1 MNIQEKIE
9 EFAPNGE
16 LMPGVVAIH
25 EIKGFRPL
33 YMSSNGLDLL
43 GLSLEELIEMG
54 EDYQKKV
61 LNKDFMEDYLKT
73 LKRMLNDD
81 EEHQTY
87 SIFHQVQLMN
97 EEDFVWYVSA
107 IKAFHTDEENR
118 PTHTLTIAFPL
129 SQFEHITQKAE
140 RLLEE
145 SLFFKKNRQKFLSL
159 SARGREVLRLVALG
173 KSSAQISEELN
184 ISFDTVNSH
193 RKIIK
198 QKLAISSSYQFNR
211 YARSFDLI

>member
-1 MNIQEKIE
+1 MTIQEKIKAY
-9 EFAPNGE
+9 APQAE
-16 LMPGVVAIH
+16 LMPGVVVIH
-25 EIKGFRPL
+25 EIKGFKPL
-33 YMSSNGLDLL
+33 YMSSKGLNLL

-73 LKRMLNDD
+73 LEHMLNNQ
-81 EEHQTY
+81 EECLTY
-87 SIFHQVQLMN
+87 SIFHQVQLKSD
-97 EEDFVWYVSA
+97 EDFTWYVSA
-107 IKAFHTDEENR
+107 IRAFHKDEENR
-118 PTHTLTIAFPL
+118 PTHTITIAFPL
-129 SQFEHITQKAE
+129 DHFEHITQKAE

-173 KSSAQISEELN
+173 KSSAEISKELN
-184 ISFDTVNSH
+184 ISLDTVNSH
-193 RKIIK
+193 RKMIK